1 MSARLHEGPARRA
14 PVALNKKGR
23 DMPLQRMVLLA
34 STLACAMPVL
44 AEESTATEE
53 KSEEELAKAAQNPV
67 ADIYSFPFQDN
78 IGLNYGPN
86 KGVQNVLNFQPVIP
100 IHAGPVNVI
109 TRTIIPL
116 VTQPSLVPGGKGATT
131 GLGDINFTAF
141 VSPAKPGALIWGIGP
156 VLSFPTATSPQV
168 GSQSTWGLG
177 PSVVLLTMPGPWVI
191 GVVSNVVWSIAGDS
205 GNSFLLQY
213 FINYNFG
220 NGWYVTTA
228 PIITA
233 TWNPPGGTPSNAQWT
248 VPFGAGFG
256 KLQKFGRLPINFS
269 AQAFWDAVHPDA
281 APYAPWTIRLQIT
294 VLL

>member
-1 MSARLHEGPARRA
+1 MAAPSLHSKQEG
-14 PVALNKKGR
+14 LE
-23 DMPLQRMVLLA
+23 MPLKRLLLLA

-53 KSEEELAKAAQNPV
+53 KSDEELAKAAQNPV
-67 ADIYSFPFQDN
+67 ADIYSFPLQDN
-78 IGLNYGPN
+78 VGLNYGPE

-116 VTQPSLVPGGKGATT
+116 VTQPSAVPGDSSATT
-131 GLGDINFTAF
+131 GLGDISFTAF
-141 VSPAKPGALIWGIGP
+141 VSPAKSGALIWGIGP
-156 VLSFPTATSPQV
+156 ALTFPTATSPQV

-177 PSVVLLTMPGPWVI
+177 PSLVLLTMPGPWVV
-191 GVVSNVVWSIAGDS
+191 GVLTNAIWSIAGDS

-220 NGWYVTTA
+220 GGWFVTTA

-233 TWNPPGGTPSNAQWT
+233 TWNPPGGIPSNSQWT

-256 KLQKFGRLPINFS
+256 KLQRFGKLPINFS
-269 AQAFWDAVHPDA
+269 AQAYWNAVHPDA
-281 APYAPWTIRLQIT
+281 LPYPLWTLRFVIT